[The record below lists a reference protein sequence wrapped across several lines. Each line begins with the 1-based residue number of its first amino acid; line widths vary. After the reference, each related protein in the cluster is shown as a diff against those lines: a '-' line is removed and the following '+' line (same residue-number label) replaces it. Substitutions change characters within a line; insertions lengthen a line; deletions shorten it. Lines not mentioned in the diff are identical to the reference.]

1 MTQVTVLTYALVNV
15 NYRDS
20 SQYTGESIILWIEHI
35 RFLGYKVMADW
46 LSYLVGNKCHNIFL
60 FISVCNIGY
69 VDVSCSELNDVLVMT
84 VGNQSISELK
94 FIKYTQMLVF
104 WWCCRVRCD
113 STKFWRKLVSWI
125 CFEVEQMFCVSQSSI
140 SDTFVSYS
148 SALKCHVT
156 FQSLVV
162 DISKGLY
169 RKATTSHSHLHFK
182 LDGMDFL
189 CQKSLDHLWAWL
201 VHWLWDVLLA
211 WYMIFI

>member
-1 MTQVTVLTYALVNV
+1 MFQNFQHKMTQKRAVECCPAQTIDN
-15 NYRDS
+15 
-20 SQYTGESIILWIEHI
+20 ESYCPLWIRI
-35 RFLGYKVMADW
+35 SGKVTKLLRHYTMSW
-46 LSYLVGNKCHNIFL
+46 EFYSTGIPHPK
-60 FISVCNIGY
+60 
-69 VDVSCSELNDVLVMT
+69 LNDVLVMT
-84 VGNQSISELK
+84 LGDQSISELK